1 MRESWSRYSESLD
14 KSREYHKRWLIAISN
29 EVRRKILEM
38 IDEGKSE
45 EEILNILR
53 IDKKELD
60 YHLKILEWGF
70 CIQKEDDKWILTKE
84 GEIVKF
90 LKK

>member
-38 IDEGKSE
+38 IDDGRNE
-45 EEILNILR
+45 EEILKILR